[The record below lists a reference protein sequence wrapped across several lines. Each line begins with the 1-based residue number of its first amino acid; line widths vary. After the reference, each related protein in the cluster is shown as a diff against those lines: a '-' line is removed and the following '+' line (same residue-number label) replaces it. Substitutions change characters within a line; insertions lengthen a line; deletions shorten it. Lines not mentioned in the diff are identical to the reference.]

1 MAESSSSAPRWLK
14 RFYEILRPNV
24 PAKAH
29 AAAYTHN
36 AEGLSFLEIKQP
48 QKAEQQFRQALTLRP
63 DWSEA
68 LSNLGKALLDLGRFD
83 EAEEML
89 RNALRGNAAD
99 AITHNRLGTVLRN
112 KGEYARAE
120 EQFRE
125 AIREDLRFAD
135 AHNNLG
141 TVLSE
146 QGKATEAEAC
156 FRAAIAHDAKHAMAW
171 CNLGLALSNKGLQ
184 KQTDECFLRALG
196 ADPRYFYARMTLVMN
211 KLLEVYEDESEIE
224 ASRTAYQRA
233 LETLTQ
239 WLPDDAAQIADVTET
254 IGWVTPFFL
263 AYQGKNDR
271 DLQATYGKFVCT
283 VMARRYP
290 EFATPLPQPAVE
302 PGKPL
307 RIGIVS
313 GFFFDHSV
321 WKTPIRGWIEN
332 LDRSRFEI
340 HGYYTRPYQD
350 ASTAAAREVC
360 VEFVEGLPFEALAR
374 GIRGDALHVV
384 IFPEIGMDPVTT
396 KLASLRLAPV
406 QCTSWGHPITS
417 GMPTIDYYLSS
428 DLMEPESA
436 DHMYTEKLIRLP
448 NLSVHY
454 TPPDYPVHSLDR
466 QELGLGEKAVVYLC
480 AQSLYKYLP
489 QFDIVFPCIARQ
501 LPDSQFVFFSSQ
513 HSKELTEKFQRR
525 IERAFAREGMDPA
538 AHVVMLPRSDNSTFQ
553 AIARLSDI
561 FLDSIEWSGCNTTL
575 ESMVCG
581 LPAITCKGT
590 AMRGGHTYAFLTMMG
605 LDEFIAPDVP
615 SYVDLAV
622 RLGRDRTWRNSI
634 RSEVLARLP
643 RVFGDMACVRG
654 LEDFLW
660 QAATGSNS

>member
-1 MAESSSSAPRWLK
+1 MANSPDYSPGLLK
-14 RFYEILRPNV
+14 RVYEFFRPN
-24 PAKAH
+24 ASDKAH
-29 AAAYTHN
+29 AAASAHN
-36 AEGLSFLEIKQP
+36 AAGLSFLDLRQLE
-48 QKAEQQFRQALTLRP
+48 KAEQQFRQALALHP

-68 LSNLGKALLDLGRFD
+68 QSNLGKTLLDLGRFD
-83 EAEEML
+83 EAEQ
-89 RNALRGNAAD
+89 ALRRALMANASD

-112 KGEYARAE
+112 KGAYAEAE
-120 EQFRE
+120 THFRE
-125 AIREDLRFAD
+125 AIRLEAGFAD

-146 QGKATEAEAC
+146 QGKAAEAEAC
-156 FRAAIAHDAKHAMAW
+156 FRAAVAHEPTHAMAW
-171 CNLGLALSNKGLQ
+171 CNLGLALSNTGLQ
-184 KQTDECFLRALG
+184 KQTDECFHRALE
-196 ADPRYFYARMTLVMN
+196 ADPGYFYARMTLVMN
-211 KLLEVYEDESEIE
+211 KLLEVYEDEDEIE
-224 ASRTAYQRA
+224 ASRAAYRQA
-233 LETLTQ
+233 LDGLWQ
-239 WLPDDAAQIADVTET
+239 WLPDNEQQISAAAET

-271 DLQATYGKFVCT
+271 DLQATYGKFICS
-283 VMARRYP
+283 VMAKRYP
-290 EFATPLPQPAVE
+290 ALAAPPLHPAVE
-302 PGKPL
+302 AGKPL
-307 RIGIVS
+307 RIGVVS

-340 HGYYTRPYQD
+340 HGYYTRPHQD
-350 ASTAAAREVC
+350 ENTVAARRAC
-360 VEFVEGLPFEALAR
+360 NEFIEGLPFEPLSNK
-374 GIRGDALHVV
+374 IRGDALHVL

-428 DLMEPESA
+428 DLMEPEPA
-436 DHMYTEKLIRLP
+436 VHLYTEELVRLP

-454 TPPDYPVHSLDR
+454 TPPTYPVRALSRRD
-466 QELGLGEKAVVYLC
+466 LGLRENAVVFLC

-489 QFDIVFPCIARQ
+489 QYDVLFPRTARQ
-501 LPDSQFVFFSSQ
+501 LDDSQFVFFSSQ

-525 IERAFAREGMDPA
+525 IARAFAKEGVDPA
-538 AHVVMLPRSDNSTFQ
+538 AHVVMLPRGDNSTFQ

-590 AMRGGHTYAFLTMMG
+590 AMRGRHTYAFLKMMG
-605 LDEFIAPDVP
+605 LDELIAAGVP
-615 SYVDLAV
+615 SYIDLAV
-622 RLGRDRTWRNSI
+622 RLARDSAWRHEV
-634 RSEVLARLP
+634 RSQITSRLART
-643 RVFGDMACVRG
+643 FGDMACVRG

-660 QAATGSNS
+660 RVATR